1 MNTNTNLIPATLA
14 LAGLR
19 VGVKEVPRGSNKG
32 PEVNKYLR
40 RVGIAPGSP
49 WCAAFT
55 ADTIAT
61 IAATAGV
68 TCPVPLTA
76 SCDVLLEWA
85 RKRGRL
91 FASAQPGDLFL
102 VMASEHDAVH
112 TGFVEA
118 VHTAA
123 GTLTTVEGNS
133 NSSGGREGFEV
144 VRRTRGLRSL
154 RFVRWQYGPAS
165 DLPAEGATLPVQ
177 ASKPP
182 ARVTTPAPWTLY
194 VGGSSVAGAKN
205 LGSVPIIL
213 DAAQVPIRRLAR
225 ALGFEDK
232 RLAFDPTAQGVVF
245 DGKLLPAQVT
255 LIKGEAFGAARKVA
269 AGFGLDVTAD
279 NEGKTVWLHR
289 PAA

>member
-1 MNTNTNLIPATLA
+1 MIPATLA

-19 VGVKEVPRGSNKG
+19 VGWREKPKGSNRG
-32 PEVNKYLR
+32 PEIDRVNR
-40 RVGIAPGSP
+40 RAGAALGSP
-49 WCAAFT
+49 WCASFAVDCIAET
-55 ADTIAT
+55 AK
-61 IAATAGV
+61 TAGV
-68 TCPVPLTA
+68 ACPIPITA

-123 GTLTTVEGNS
+123 GTLTTIEGNS

-154 RFVRWQYGPAS
+154 RFVRWQDPVAAGM
-165 DLPAEGATLPVQ
+165 PAEGSTLPVQ

-182 ARVTTPAPWTLY
+182 ARVTTPAPWTLH
-194 VGGSSVAGAKN
+194 VGGSSIAGAKN

-232 RLAFDPTAQGVVF
+232 RLAFDPSCQCVTF
-245 DGKLLPAQVT
+245 DGAMLPAQVT

-269 AGFGLDVTAD
+269 AGFGLEVTAD
-279 NEGKTVWLHR
+279 NEDKTVWLHR
-289 PAA
+289 PATV

>member
-1 MNTNTNLIPATLA
+1 MSTTNLIPATLA

-19 VGVKEVPRGSNKG
+19 LNWHEQPRGSNRG
-32 PEVNKYLR
+32 PEVDRINR
-40 RVGIAPGSP
+40 RAGVPLGSP
-49 WCAAFT
+49 WCASFVSDCIGET
-55 ADTIAT
+55 AQ
-61 IAATAGV
+61 TAGV
-68 TCPVPLTA
+68 ACPIPITA

-85 RKRGRL
+85 RKHGRL
-91 FASAQPGDLFL
+91 FGSAQPGDLFL

-123 GTLTTVEGNS
+123 GTLTTIEGNS

-154 RFVRWQYGPAS
+154 RFVRWQDPVAAGM
-165 DLPAEGATLPVQ
+165 PAEGSTLPVQ

-194 VGGSSVAGAKN
+194 VGGSSIAGAKN
-205 LGSVPIIL
+205 LGTVPIIL

-225 ALGFEDK
+225 ALGFADN
-232 RLAFDPTAQGVVF
+232 RLAWDPTSQGVTF

-255 LIKGEAFGAARKVA
+255 LVRGEAFGAARKVA
-269 AGFGLDVTAD
+269 AGFGLDVTPDA
-279 NEGKTVWLHR
+279 EARTVWIHR
-289 PAA
+289 AAV

>member
-19 VGVKEVPRGSNKG
+19 LGILETPRGSNRGKAIDAY
-32 PEVNKYLR
+32 NR
-40 RVGIAPGSP
+40 RVGTPLGSP
-49 WCAAFT
+49 WCASYAV
-55 ADTIAT
+55 DCIAT
-61 IAATAGV
+61 VAATAGV
-68 TCPVPLTA
+68 ACPIPLTA
-76 SCDVLLEWA
+76 SCDVLLGWA

-91 FASAQPGDLFL
+91 FGSAQPGDLFL

-123 GTLTTVEGNS
+123 GTLTTIEGNS

-154 RFVRWQYGPAS
+154 RFVRWQDAAGAG
-165 DLPAEGATLPVQ
+165 LPAEGATLPVQ

-194 VGGSSVAGAKN
+194 VGGSSIAGAKN

-232 RLAFDPTAQGVVF
+232 RLAFDPSCQCVTF
-245 DGKLLPAQVT
+245 DGAMLPAQVT

-279 NEGKTVWLHR
+279 AEARTVWIHR
-289 PAA
+289 AAV